1 MKNIDVYS
9 EEFKIKHEQ
18 FIIGCDSVEEMGLW
32 DKERY
37 GEMDAFYSSDMA
49 CIIIR
54 LIASDGRVT
63 EKEVEYLNTNFG
75 FDYSLESL
83 VEVYETSGDAIGG
96 SFNEFFESGVNLLR
110 TVNEKLANAYRE
122 LLALACDIII
132 ASDGIVTTAEINEL
146 NRVRALFE

>member
-1 MKNIDVYS
+1 MKNIDIYS

>member
-18 FIIGCDSVEEMGLW
+18 FIIGCDSAEEMGLW
-32 DKERY
+32 DKESY

-75 FDYSLESL
+75 FDYDLESL

>member
-32 DKERY
+32 DKETY
-37 GEMDAFYSSDMA
+37 GEMEAFYSSDMA

-54 LIASDGRVT
+54 LIAADGRIT
-63 EKEVEYLNTNFG
+63 QKEVEYLNTNFG
-75 FDYSLESL
+75 FDYSLDAL
-83 VEVYETSGDAIGG
+83 IEVYETSREAIGS
-96 SFNEFFESGVNLLR
+96 SFDKFFENGVELLR
-110 TVNEKLANAYRE
+110 SINEKLANAYRE

-132 ASDGIVTTAEINEL
+132 ASDGIVTTAEISEL
-146 NRVRALFE
+146 NRVKALFE